1 MHETGLV
8 RDLVR
13 RVEQAARE
21 AGARRVVG
29 VTVRLGALCMFSPAH
44 FRDHFTQEVRG
55 TMADGAA
62 LAIETAQDPA
72 DPHAQ
77 DVMIRAIDLDL
88 PEVSG

>member
-13 RVEQAARE
+13 RVEQAARD

-44 FRDHFTQEVRG
+44 FRAHFVEEVRG
-55 TMADGAA
+55 TMADGAT
-62 LAIETAQDPA
+62 LAIETAQDVA

-88 PEVSG
+88 PEVPG